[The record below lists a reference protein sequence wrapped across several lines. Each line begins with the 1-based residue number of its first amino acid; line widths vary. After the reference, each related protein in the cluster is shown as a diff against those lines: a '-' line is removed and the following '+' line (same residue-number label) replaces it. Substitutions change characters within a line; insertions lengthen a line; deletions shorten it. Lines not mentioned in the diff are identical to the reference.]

1 MEQAGITVYGAY
13 WCPDCR
19 RRKTF
24 LNDRQ
29 IPYRWV
35 NIAED
40 KEGEAHVLRRNA
52 GKRIIPTIEFADGS
66 LLAEPSNA
74 ELARK
79 LGLRTEVPRTFWP
92 LIVAGAGPAGL
103 TAALYAAR
111 DAVDALL
118 IENGA
123 VGGQAMRTL
132 AYENVPGFPDGIAGA
147 EFADRL
153 RRQVQR
159 FGGEFLEAA
168 AVTGIRRQAAQHVVV
183 TDSGAEYACHALLL
197 ATGSQYRRLEAPGE
211 EDFIGAGVHF
221 CSTCDGPFYQGRRIA
236 AIGGGASAAEEALHL
251 TQFASHV
258 TVLVRGD
265 AFKASPAVAEK
276 LLAADKVSVRF
287 HTVVTAFQGAG
298 GRLRALAT
306 YNARSGAAEDLA
318 VEGAF
323 VFVGLAPNTAFLRAT
338 PVLTDEW
345 GFVVTGHALAHT
357 PQGLAR
363 YGSRA
368 PLMLES
374 SVPGIFAAGDARAGS
389 VKQVAAATGEGAAAA
404 LAASAYLKAT

>member
-1 MEQAGITVYGAY
+1 
-13 WCPDCR
+13 
-19 RRKTF
+19 
-24 LNDRQ
+24 
-29 IPYRWV
+29 
-35 NIAED
+35 
-40 KEGEAHVLRRNA
+40 
-52 GKRIIPTIEFADGS
+52 
-66 LLAEPSNA
+66 
-74 ELARK
+74 
-79 LGLRTEVPRTFWP
+79 
-92 LIVAGAGPAGL
+92 
-103 TAALYAAR
+103 
-111 DAVDALL
+111 
-118 IENGA
+118 
-123 VGGQAMRTL
+123 MRTL

-168 AVTGIRRQAAQHVVV
+168 AVTGLRRQAARHVVV

-221 CSTCDGPFYQGRRIA
+221 CSTCDGPFYQGRRI
-236 AIGGGASAAEEALHL
+236 AAEEALHL

-306 YNARSGAAEDLA
+306 YNARNGAAEDLA

-345 GFVVTGHALAHT
+345 GFVVTGHELAHT

-374 SVPGIFAAGDARAGS
+374 SVPGIFAAGDARAGN
-389 VKQVAAATGEGAAAA
+389 VKQVAAATGEGASAA